1 MIRSLKA
8 AATTKIDNYDTA
20 SIAKGNNY
28 LLLLR

>member
-20 SIAKGNNY
+20 SKHGVLNANNQQ
-28 LLLLR
+28 